1 VYAVIHHGGSGTTH
15 MALKYGCAT
24 MIIPHII
31 DQFIWNKIICQ
42 KGFGPQ
48 GIKISEITM
57 VNLEPKVLELVS
69 NSSFK
74 QKAEKVAKQ
83 MENED
88 FREELYNSIVE

>member
-1 VYAVIHHGGSGTTH
+1 LSQIERANRAPV
-15 MALKYGCAT
+15 
-24 MIIPHII
+24 
-31 DQFIWNKIICQ
+31 IWNKIIYQ

-57 VNLEPKVLELVS
+57 VNLEPKVFELLN
-69 NSSFK
+69 NSSYK
-74 QKAEKVAKQ
+74 QKAEQVAKQ